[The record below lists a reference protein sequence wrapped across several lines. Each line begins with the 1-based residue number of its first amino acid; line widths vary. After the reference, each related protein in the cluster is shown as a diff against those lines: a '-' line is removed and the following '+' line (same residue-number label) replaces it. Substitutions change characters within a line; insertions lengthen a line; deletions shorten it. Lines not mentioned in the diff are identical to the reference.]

1 MDSEGLGGLDLR
13 LSLPGLGHEEHMQA
27 LLQATIRLTPK
38 PFLQG
43 LQQLHNWGTEGRAT
57 VVSR

>member
-1 MDSEGLGGLDLR
+1 
-13 LSLPGLGHEEHMQA
+13 MQA